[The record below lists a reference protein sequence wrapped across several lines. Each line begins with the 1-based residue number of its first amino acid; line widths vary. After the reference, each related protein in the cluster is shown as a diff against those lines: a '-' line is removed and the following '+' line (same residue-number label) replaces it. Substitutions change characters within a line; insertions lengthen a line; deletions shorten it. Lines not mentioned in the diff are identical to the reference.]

1 MKVYSTEGIIF
12 RVLKYSETSI
22 ICDIFT
28 REKGLRSYIVSGV
41 RTTKAGH
48 KAAIYR
54 PLNIVNLVSYD
65 MEHDKLARI
74 TEISLSVHYQNINID
89 VIISSI
95 AIFMLEVCRNAIKE
109 REANEELYLFLT
121 EWLVFLD
128 KKEQFNPSLHL
139 LFIVEMSAYL
149 GFGPM
154 KNHSSS
160 RPYFD
165 MLEGMYCDYHAGSE
179 YILDGTSSKTFHD
192 LSLTNRSSIGQLAIS
207 KPDRAALT
215 DNLIKYYQLHIS
227 GFRDL
232 NSLDVLRNV
241 L

>member
-41 RTTKAGH
+41 RTTKAGQ

-121 EWLVFLD
+121 EWLDFLD
-128 KKEQFNPSLHL
+128 KKN
-139 LFIVEMSAYL
+139 
-149 GFGPM
+149 
-154 KNHSSS
+154 
-160 RPYFD
+160 
-165 MLEGMYCDYHAGSE
+165 
-179 YILDGTSSKTFHD
+179 
-192 LSLTNRSSIGQLAIS
+192 
-207 KPDRAALT
+207 
-215 DNLIKYYQLHIS
+215 NLIRRYT
-227 GFRDL
+227 
-232 NSLDVLRNV
+232 
-241 L
+241 

>member
-109 REANEELYLFLT
+109 REANEE
-121 EWLVFLD
+121 
-128 KKEQFNPSLHL
+128 
-139 LFIVEMSAYL
+139 
-149 GFGPM
+149 
-154 KNHSSS
+154 
-160 RPYFD
+160 
-165 MLEGMYCDYHAGSE
+165 
-179 YILDGTSSKTFHD
+179 
-192 LSLTNRSSIGQLAIS
+192 
-207 KPDRAALT
+207 
-215 DNLIKYYQLHIS
+215 
-227 GFRDL
+227 
-232 NSLDVLRNV
+232 
-241 L
+241 